1 MATFDNLLIALGEE
15 HKNRQLF
22 LAFAEKA
29 DAEGA
34 PQVARLFRATAE
46 AERIHAEAQLTML
59 NTVRS
64 TRENLIQAI
73 ATEEREFQDLYVKF
87 LRESQEEGNQ
97 PAIKLLT
104 RIMESERLHH
114 NLFSAALE
122 AMDAGRQAEPTP
134 VHVCSFC
141 GNIVIGH
148 AASPCS
154 ICGKGPEVF
163 TAIA

>member
-22 LAFAEKA
+22 LAFAAKA

-64 TRENLIQAI
+64 TRENLLQAM
-73 ATEEREFQDLYVKF
+73 AAEEREFQDLYVKF

-97 PAIKLLT
+97 EATELLT
-104 RIMESERLHH
+104 RIMASERLHH
-114 NLFSAALE
+114 NLFNAALQ
-122 AMDAGRQAEPTP
+122 AIDAGRQVEQAP
-134 VHVCSFC
+134 VFVCSFC
-141 GNIVIGH
+141 GNIIIGEPTG
-148 AASPCS
+148 PCS
-154 ICGKGPEVF
+154 ICGKGPEKF
-163 TAIA
+163 TAIS